1 MSDTDDLKIKN
12 TFPTFNGHIGY
23 EGRQT
28 RTQANIKD
36 NSQAI

>member
-12 TFPTFNGHIGY
+12 TVPTFNGHIGN

-28 RTQANIKD
+28 HTQTNIKD
-36 NSQAI
+36 NSQAM